1 MTLAG
6 AVWSE
11 AICNHVEVVYGEF
24 IVKHI
29 SVLLCGR
36 PAAILAASAVH
47 AGGVGG
53 VGGSARGCV
62 CAAAMGLHSPVSN
75 PPASRVSV
83 AAVSSGRQWQ
93 SRGTRRRGGA

>member
-29 SVLLCGR
+29 SVLLCR
-36 PAAILAASAVH
+36 RSATILAASAVH
-47 AGGVGG
+47 SGG

-83 AAVSSGRQWQ
+83 EAVSSGRQWQ

>member
-11 AICNHVEVVYGEF
+11 AVRNHVEVVYGEF

-29 SVLLCGR
+29 SILLCGR

-47 AGGVGG
+47 AGVF
-53 VGGSARGCV
+53 GGSARGCV